1 MLFSFP
7 SDTYLEV
14 ELLDHMVVLFLI
26 FLRKLNTVFHSDC
39 ANLHSH
45 QHSLSLFSSSFSMLI
60 ISHVFDDSH
69 SNRYEVI
76 SHCDFG
82 LHFPDD

>member
-1 MLFSFP
+1 MLVSFP
-7 SDTYLEV
+7 SDTYPGM
-14 ELLDHMVVLFLI
+14 ELLDHMVVQFLI
-26 FLRKLNTVFHSDC
+26 FLRKLNTVFHNDC
-39 ANLHSH
+39 TNLHSN
-45 QHSLSLFSSSFSMLI
+45 QHSLSLFSSSLAML

>member
-1 MLFSFP
+1 MFSF
-7 SDTYLEV
+7 SSSEEITRNGIAGSN
-14 ELLDHMVVLFLI
+14 FLYFS
-26 FLRKLNTVFHSDC
+26 FLRKLNTVFHNDC
-39 ANLHSH
+39 TNIHSN
-45 QHSLSLFSSSFSMLI
+45 QHSLSLFSSSLTML